1 MRERYCY
8 WSVVDGSYAEMMQS
22 VVDSA
27 RHVGVFKDFHVWTDR
42 PINGATCHPAAQFDK
57 TLYLF
62 KLRFLRDEVSR
73 LDYDYFV
80 WLDADSYFVRD
91 PGDLL
96 RLMQGSPVH
105 SSLESDA
112 CLPENVRPDWWGC
125 SLKNYVTLM
134 RFMGVRSRAI
144 YNVNAGFWIVQRE
157 AINRFCE
164 LAFEFWDLA
173 TKAGCEFTEEPPL
186 AYATHMLCGNPY
198 LHTLRQTADLWASD
212 WTGCYAGR
220 LPDGKPWQFVDY
232 FSQQTFPVNP
242 AIVHAMR
249 SKEIL
254 RDLALRNSAASVPP
268 VAQAPAG
275 HHRTR
280 PVLPGVSPSKLDGA
294 KNGNH
299 KPNSGQF
306 LRARGARGAKERKIP

>member
-8 WSVVDGSYAEMMQS
+8 WSVVDGDYSQMMQS

-27 RHVGVFKDFHVWTDR
+27 RQVGVFKDFHVWTDR
-42 PINGATCHPAAQFDK
+42 PINGATCHPAAKFDK
-57 TLYLF
+57 SLYLF

-112 CLPENVRPDWWGC
+112 CLAENVRQDWWDC
-125 SLKNYVTLM
+125 SLKNYATLM

-144 YNVNAGFWIVQRE
+144 FNVNAGFWIVHRDV
-157 AINRFCE
+157 ISRFCE
-164 LAFEFWDLA
+164 LAFDFWDLA
-173 TKAGCEFTEEPPL
+173 NRAGCEFTEEPPL

-198 LHTLRQTADLWASD
+198 LHTLRQTSDVWASD

-220 LPDGKPWQFVDY
+220 LPDGKPWEFVDY
-232 FSQQTFPVNP
+232 FSEQSFQVNP

-254 RDLALRNSAASVPP
+254 CQMAARNSAASAPP
-268 VAQAPAG
+268 VTGTPPSLPREG
-275 HHRTR
+275 GVR
-280 PVLPGVSPSKLDGA
+280 PRASRSKPDRSKSGR
-294 KNGNH
+294 H
-299 KPNSGQF
+299 KPNAGG
-306 LRARGARGAKERKIP
+306 RPGARSARGAKGRRTP

>member
-22 VVDSA
+22 VVASA
-27 RHVGVFKDFHVWTDR
+27 RQVGVFKDFHIWTDR
-42 PINGATCHPAAQFDK
+42 PIDGATCHPAANFDK
-57 TLYLF
+57 TFYLF
-62 KLRFLRDEVSR
+62 KLRFLRDEVSK

-112 CLPENVRPDWWGC
+112 CLPENVRPDWWDC

-134 RFMGVRSRAI
+134 RFMGVRSHAVF
-144 YNVNAGFWIVQRE
+144 NVNAGFWIVHHDV
-157 AINRFCE
+157 INRFCE
-164 LAFEFWDLA
+164 LAFDFWDLA

-198 LHTLRQTADLWASD
+198 LHTLRQTADVWASD
-212 WTGCYAGR
+212 WTGSYAGR
-220 LPDGKPWQFVDY
+220 LPDGKPWDFVDY
-232 FSQQTFPVNP
+232 FSLQAFQVNP

-249 SKEIL
+249 SKDAL
-254 RDLALRNSAASVPP
+254 RDMALRNSSAS
-268 VAQAPAG
+268 APAAAKTPAAQRRTQPVRPSPARSKP
-275 HHRTR
+275 HR
-280 PVLPGVSPSKLDGA
+280 A
-294 KNGNH
+294 KGTNP
-299 KPNSGQF
+299 KTNSAGF
-306 LRARGARGAKERKIP
+306 RGAKGP